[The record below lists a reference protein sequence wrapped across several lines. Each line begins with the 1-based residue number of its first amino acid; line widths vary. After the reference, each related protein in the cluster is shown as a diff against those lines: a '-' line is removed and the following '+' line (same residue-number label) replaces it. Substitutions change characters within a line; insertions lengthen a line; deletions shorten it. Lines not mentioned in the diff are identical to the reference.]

1 MMSKQHANFDIDQR
15 RAGARRT
22 AWIVG
27 GIALA
32 IYVLFFLKQGVWH

>member
-1 MMSKQHANFDIDQR
+1 MNKQHASFDIDQR

-22 AWIVG
+22 AWIVA

-32 IYVLFFLKQGVWH
+32 ILVLFFVKQGLLH